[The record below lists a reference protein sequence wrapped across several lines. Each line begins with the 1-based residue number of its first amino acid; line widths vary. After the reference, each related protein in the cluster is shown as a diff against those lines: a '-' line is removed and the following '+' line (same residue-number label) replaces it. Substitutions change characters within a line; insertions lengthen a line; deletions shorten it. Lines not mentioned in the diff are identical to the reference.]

1 MGTKALTK
9 LSERMPSVF
18 FDDFFRPMGEFFD
31 SGGLLGR
38 TLSVPAVNI
47 TEEKDDYMVSL
58 AAPGLKKD
66 DFKIDVEANM
76 LTISC
81 EKEEKKEEKDA
92 KYTRKEYSFSSF
104 ERCFTLPDEVNK
116 EKIEARYEDGILRL
130 VLPKKEE
137 AKKMSVSKHI
147 AVK

>member
-1 MGTKALTK
+1 
-9 LSERMPSVF
+9 V
-18 FDDFFRPMGEFFD
+18 
-31 SGGLLGR
+31 
-38 TLSVPAVNI
+38 
-47 TEEKDDYMVSL
+47 
-58 AAPGLKKD
+58 
-66 DFKIDVEANM
+66 
-76 LTISC
+76 
-81 EKEEKKEEKDA
+81 KEEKKEEKDA